1 MSAWQLLLLGCCF
14 QISAVSPVIV
24 RSRSS
29 LVSFGDLHTK
39 LLVSCQAVLGGLMLL
54 CVFEAIERLPIGDF
68 SAIAFSSPCITM
80 ILSTFL
86 LAETCGLYRA
96 SVGCLL
102 LSGVLIISRPTVI
115 FGQETAERSLVMNST
130 THLPAGD
137 SSPSTNIIG
146 IALALTTAFLSALMS
161 IITKKTTKVGTTVL
175 VFWYGVGSLVVSI
188 LGLLC
193 LDSSSSSFSS
203 WQPVTWSLALAQSV
217 LGMAGVYC
225 LYTALTFTSPTSV
238 MIIRSFEIVLSY
250 GIQVAAFGSSLHL
263 IDILGAFLIV
273 FSVLAIGLESLVGEK
288 IDKCQSKRKLCD
300 VI

>member
-1 MSAWQLLLLGCCF
+1 
-14 QISAVSPVIV
+14 
-24 RSRSS
+24 
-29 LVSFGDLHTK
+29 
-39 LLVSCQAVLGGLMLL
+39 MLL

-80 ILSTFL
+80 ILSTCL
-86 LAETCGLYRA
+86 LGETCGLYRA

-115 FGQETAERSLVMNST
+115 FGQETAERSLVNST
-130 THLPAGD
+130 TYLPSED
-137 SSPSTNIIG
+137 SSPSTNIVG
-146 IALALTTAFLSALMS
+146 IVLALTTAFLSALMS

-175 VFWYGVGSLVVSI
+175 VFWYGVGGLVVSS

-203 WQPVTWSLALAQSV
+203 WQPGTWGLALAQSV

-225 LYTALTFTSPTSV
+225 LYTALSFTSPTSV

-263 IDILGAFLIV
+263 IDILGAFMIV

-288 IDKCQSKRKLCD
+288 IDKCKSKRKLCD